1 MYHFLKKRL
10 GHSGYGTILFST
22 MYALMGY
29 VVTQQSNIMWLDGVI
44 LLPILMLQ
52 VYKLVTEGKW
62 KAYPFWI
69 MLAIVTDFYIAY
81 MLILFSAVYFL
92 VEELC
97 CQKEWQW
104 KNVLLKAGILIG
116 ATILGVG
123 ISAGIFIPVL
133 YEIFSIGRGGSGGVL
148 ESLQNIFK

>member
-1 MYHFLKKRL
+1 MYHFLRKHF
-10 GHSGYGTILFST
+10 GHAGYDTVLFST

-44 LLPILMLQ
+44 LLPILMLR

-81 MLILFSAVYFL
+81 MMILFSAVYFL
-92 VEELC
+92 VEELY

-104 KNVLLKAGILIG
+104 KNVLLK
-116 ATILGVG
+116 
-123 ISAGIFIPVL
+123 
-133 YEIFSIGRGGSGGVL
+133 Y
-148 ESLQNIFK
+148 

>member
-1 MYHFLKKRL
+1 MYHFLRKRF

-62 KAYPFWI
+62 KVYPVWI

-81 MLILFSAVYFL
+81 MLILFSSSVLFGRRVL
-92 VEELC
+92 QSERVEMEDRAA
-97 CQKEWQW
+97 ESR
-104 KNVLLKAGILIG
+104 NIDRDNDIRNRN
-116 ATILGVG
+116 
-123 ISAGIFIPVL
+123 F
-133 YEIFSIGRGGSGGVL
+133 GRNFYSSVV
-148 ESLQNIFK
+148 